1 MSDKERVEREAREKQ
16 AKMLKVE
23 QELGLTKKD
32 VSRLNNDNIE
42 LRRKVEGRE
51 GEMNKLRQSEKL
63 ATENEKQ
70 AKTKLSLC

>member
-1 MSDKERVEREAREKQ
+1 MSDKERMEREAREKQ

-51 GEMNKLRQSEKL
+51 GEMNRLRQSEKL